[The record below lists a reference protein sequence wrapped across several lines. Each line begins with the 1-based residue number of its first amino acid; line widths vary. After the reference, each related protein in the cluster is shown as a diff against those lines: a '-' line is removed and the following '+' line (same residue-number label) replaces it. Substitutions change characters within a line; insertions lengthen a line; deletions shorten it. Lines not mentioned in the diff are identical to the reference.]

1 MGTDMKPDNNPNSAF
16 DAIGTVTK
24 VHGLK
29 GEIGIR
35 IDLPLPNQLLNVET
49 VYMSGDFGMLQPW
62 RVQSARL
69 SVQGEKQMFFVILEM
84 VADRNAATAFIGRQ
98 VLVETGSVD
107 LFDEEDGDDLAGY
120 SVLDTN
126 GNTIGNV
133 IEIVD
138 NPAHP
143 ILRLHIKGKGE
154 VLIPFV
160 DVYVD
165 DVDDDAQTVTVVDID
180 DLLDL

>member
-1 MGTDMKPDNNPNSAF
+1 MGTDMKPQTNPDTSF

-35 IDLPLPNQLLNVET
+35 IDLPMPNQLLNVET
-49 VYMSGDFGMLQPW
+49 VYMAGDFGMLQPW
-62 RVQSARL
+62 RIQSSRL
-69 SVQGEKQMFFVILEM
+69 SVQGDRQMFFVILEM
-84 VADRNAATAFIGRQ
+84 VADRNAATALVGRQ
-98 VLVETGSVD
+98 VQVVPGSVD
-107 LFDEEDGDDLAGY
+107 FFEEDADDLAGY

-126 GNTIGNV
+126 GNIIGDV
-133 IEIVD
+133 IETLE

-160 DVYVD
+160 DAYVD
-165 DVDDDAQTVTVVDID
+165 EVDDDEQTVTVVDID
-180 DLLDL
+180 ELLEL

>member
-1 MGTDMKPDNNPNSAF
+1 MKPKINPENAF
-16 DAIGTVTK
+16 DAIGTVAK

-35 IDLPLPNQLLNVET
+35 IDLPLPNQLHNVET
-49 VYMSGDFGMLQPW
+49 VYMAGDFGMLQPW
-62 RVQSARL
+62 RILSSRL

-84 VADRNAATAFIGRQ
+84 VADRNAAAALVGRQ
-98 VLVETGSVD
+98 VYVEPGTVD
-107 LFDEEDGDDLAGY
+107 LYEEDDSDDLKGY

-126 GNTIGNV
+126 GNTIGDV
-133 IEIVD
+133 IETLE

-143 ILRLHIKGKGE
+143 ILRVHIKGKGE

-160 DVYVD
+160 DAYVD
-165 DVDDDAQTVTVVDID
+165 EVDDDEQTVTVVDID
-180 DLLDL
+180 ELLEL

>member
-1 MGTDMKPDNNPNSAF
+1 MGADMKPNSNPDTAF
-16 DAIGTVTK
+16 DAIGTVAK

-35 IDLPLPNQLLNVET
+35 IELPLPNQLLNVET
-49 VYMSGDFGMLQPW
+49 VYMAGDFGMLQPW
-62 RVQSARL
+62 RIQSSRL

-84 VADRNAATAFIGRQ
+84 VADRNAAQALVGRH
-98 VLVETGSVD
+98 VLLDSGLVD
-107 LFDEEDGDDLAGY
+107 LFDEVDDDDLAGY
-120 SVLDTN
+120 AVIDAN
-126 GNTIGNV
+126 GNMIGNV
-133 IEIVD
+133 LETLE

-143 ILRLHIKGKGE
+143 ILRVHIKGKGE

-165 DVDDDAQTVTVVDID
+165 EVDDDEQTVTVVDID
-180 DLLDL
+180 ELLEL